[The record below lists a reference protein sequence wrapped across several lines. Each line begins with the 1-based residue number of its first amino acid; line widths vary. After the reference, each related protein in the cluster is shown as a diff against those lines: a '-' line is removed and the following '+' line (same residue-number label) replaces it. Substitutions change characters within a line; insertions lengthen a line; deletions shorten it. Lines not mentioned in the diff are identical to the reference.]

1 MEKRE
6 KWFTNLF
13 EEIMT
18 ENHPN
23 LKRETSL
30 QVQEV

>member
-6 KWFTNLF
+6 KWFTNSF
-13 EEIMT
+13 EEIMA

-30 QVQEV
+30 QV

>member
-6 KWFTNLF
+6 KWFTNSF
-13 EEIMT
+13 EEIIA

-23 LKRETSL
+23 LRETSL
-30 QVQEV
+30 QA